1 MPYDAE
7 LLYVAAMLHDLG
19 LVPAFDNHL
28 APFED
33 SGGDVGWVFGA
44 GAGWTAERRDR
55 VKEIIMRHMWLEVD
69 PALDA
74 EGHLLRE
81 ATALDIAGRNFD
93 TWPADFR
100 AEVLRRYPRLTL
112 VAEFTAAFEDQARR
126 KPGCAAA
133 TAIASGVG
141 ARLANNPLD

>member
-1 MPYDAE
+1 
-7 LLYVAAMLHDLG
+7 
-19 LVPAFDNHL
+19 
-28 APFED
+28 
-33 SGGDVGWVFGA
+33 
-44 GAGWTAERRDR
+44 
-55 VKEIIMRHMWLEVD
+55 
-69 PALDA
+69 
-74 EGHLLRE
+74 LLRE